1 MEDWNNWGAHNK
13 VEVNLSFPHNPI
25 FHRSILPTF
34 QLQSLGPCAV
44 SLEPYAFLDYGYWI
58 L

>member
-25 FHRSILPTF
+25 FHRSILLYESEANIPAAKPGT
-34 QLQSLGPCAV
+34 LRR
-44 SLEPYAFLDYGYWI
+44 EP
-58 L
+58 